1 MNSKIIPSGIK
12 GVDEILGGG
21 FKSGSL
27 IVVAGNPG
35 VGKTI
40 FSASWLYHGALDF
53 NEPGVYVSFAES
65 RESFIENMRNF
76 GYDFERLEAEGK
88 FQFLDLFTVK
98 GEGISDVFNWILDR
112 IYSLKARR
120 LVIDSF
126 SAVAQAF
133 KKPIDMR
140 AFIHTILSKVLRKA
154 GCTTLLIL
162 EVPYGEEKIGYGIE
176 EFLADVVILLQ
187 RREYNGVMVRELSI
201 LKNRWSEITRPK
213 YTFTLKNGFQVLT
226 PLSTMPK
233 AHPIAKYEVIPHGR
247 DYFSTGIKD
256 LDDYLGRRIRGGG
269 YNLLEIESD
278 VAFPIERLI
287 CPIACNFL
295 NQGHG
300 VIVLPPQ
307 GMSARTMR
315 ETLTL
320 FVDQK
325 FHENLVITDYKGRE
339 ESGIILLEGRS
350 LREDMRKI
358 WSVISELREKTGKP
372 VLSIV
377 GFDTM
382 EYNYG
387 EREALKILGEDVA
400 LIRNNRDI
408 RLNVIRPL
416 IHVADQ
422 LAALSDVYLRIEMM
436 HGALF
441 IRGIK
446 PKTPLLNVGL
456 EADERHF
463 KIKLTP
469 VI

>member
-1 MNSKIIPSGIK
+1 MNPKIVPLGIK
-12 GVDEILGGG
+12 GLDQIFGGG
-21 FKSGSL
+21 FRKGSL

-35 VGKTI
+35 VGKTV
-40 FSASWLYHGALDF
+40 FSASWLYHGALNF
-53 NEPGVYVSFAES
+53 NEPGVYVSFAEN

-98 GEGISDVFNWILDR
+98 GEGISDIFNWILDR
-112 IYSLKARR
+112 IYSIKARR

-133 KKPIDMR
+133 KRPIDMR
-140 AFIHTILSKVLRKA
+140 SFIHTILGKVLRKA
-154 GCTTLLIL
+154 ECTTLLIL
-162 EVPYGEEKIGYGIE
+162 EIPYGEEKIGYGIE

-187 RREYNGVMVRELSI
+187 RRECDGVIVRELSI

-213 YTFTLKNGFQVLT
+213 YVFTLKNGFQVLM
-226 PLSTMPK
+226 PLSMMPGK
-233 AHPIAKYEVIPHGR
+233 HPIAKYEVTPHGK

-287 CPIACNFL
+287 CPMACNFL

-300 VIVLPPQ
+300 VVILPPQ
-307 GMSARTMR
+307 GMSARTIR

-320 FVDQK
+320 FVDRK
-325 FHENLVITDYKGRE
+325 FHENLVITDYKE
-339 ESGIILLEGRS
+339 KEKSGIIPLEGRS
-350 LREDMRKI
+350 LKEDMGKV

-372 VLSIV
+372 VFSIV

-387 EREALKILGEDVA
+387 EREALKILGDDVA

-446 PKTPLLNVGL
+446 PKTPLLNIGL
-456 EADERHF
+456 ETDERHF